1 MCDTLG
7 VGIGGC
13 VAAVRVVAV
22 VLESFDM
29 HLRASD
35 ALNIGERIG
44 ILLYVALSDL
54 MAFAQTRS
62 HGQSSL
68 KWSLDA

>member
-1 MCDTLG
+1 M
-7 VGIGGC
+7 
-13 VAAVRVVAV
+13 AAARVMV
-22 VLESFDM
+22 VVSESFDM